1 MFMSKAFCFIN
12 TLEIVYCTTDAT
24 IFPVSI
30 FNANPCTDC
39 ELMTAGANVQNTS
52 GWFLF
57 RADTRQTHWKT
68 GTLSVYVISSLRH
81 CFFYFVGVCL
91 FITMPNHTI
100 VEYLK
105 VYILCGLLKRHFNSE
120 NDVKNKICG
129 VLCKCIL
136 LESVSLSLDSG
147 INSSSR
153 QSIISKPWIFEF
165 RGLKWN

>member
-1 MFMSKAFCFIN
+1 MYKTRRVGFCFVL
-12 TLEIVYCTTDAT
+12 TPARHTERSVHYQCMSFRLCAIV
-24 IFPVSI
+24 
-30 FNANPCTDC
+30 
-39 ELMTAGANVQNTS
+39 
-52 GWFLF
+52 
-57 RADTRQTHWKT
+57 
-68 GTLSVYVISSLRH
+68 
-81 CFFYFVGVCL
+81 FFYFVGVSL

-165 RGLKWN
+165 VA

>member
-1 MFMSKAFCFIN
+1 MHWQQADDSRCLCTKHLGLVFVSCWHPPD
-12 TLEIVYCTTDAT
+12 TLKDRYIISVCH
-24 IFPVSI
+24 FVSV
-30 FNANPCTDC
+30 P
-39 ELMTAGANVQNTS
+39 L
-52 GWFLF
+52 
-57 RADTRQTHWKT
+57 
-68 GTLSVYVISSLRH
+68 
-81 CFFYFVGVCL
+81 FFYFVGVSL

-120 NDVKNKICG
+120 NDVRNKICG